1 MPLAVSNNPKQ
12 EIRLNTKLED
22 VLNRDPVAEAE
33 GLVEIL
39 QRAGLVEGD
48 DGNTLLLGH
57 ALSVNKL
64 KAEALEAVGDTNYG
78 SKLTKYQAV
87 IEKLGF
93 RKVLEL
99 PFTGHKYGSEEA
111 PQETFFVY
119 FRDNGGVLLC
129 FDTYNTDSV
138 NGGHFYYNWKPND
151 IKDKYAYHV
160 TSSGGWRVNYPDDM
174 PAPKWEELYKDGV
187 RLTSGPGIE
196 KEERRNE
203 YFHEHAVWVGDHDCR
218 EAIRHNISKLDLS
231 LSAETL
237 AERQTRLAALI
248 AESKK
253 AMFKFD
259 KKAAA
264 GAAPAGGA
272 PATHGQ
278 PVAREDVPFADF

>member
-48 DGNTLLLGH
+48 GTSLLLGH

-218 EAIRHNISKLDLS
+218 EAIRHNIGKLEEFGKFVTPWV
-231 LSAETL
+231 ETPWL
-237 AERQTRLAALI
+237 WLCHYGDNYLEDGSSRDYADKYHERVRAERLAMLP
-248 AESKK
+248 EDVRK
-253 AMFKFD
+253 AM
-259 KKAAA
+259 
-264 GAAPAGGA
+264 GL
-272 PATHGQ
+272 
-278 PVAREDVPFADF
+278 